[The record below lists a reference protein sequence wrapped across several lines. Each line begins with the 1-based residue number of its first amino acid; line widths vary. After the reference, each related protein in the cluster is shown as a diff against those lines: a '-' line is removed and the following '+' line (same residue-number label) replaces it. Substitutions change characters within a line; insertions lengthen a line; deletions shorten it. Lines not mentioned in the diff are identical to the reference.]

1 MKPNMNYYFL
11 GLLMTSLLMGC
22 STNKMYQNTTCIPE
36 YDTSNYAPNIERK
49 EWGTKSSVPA
59 MPPWW
64 EPQLDED
71 RQSQLERFDGYD
83 IAIRDNEMWIVYAAK
98 TRDKTIMRYDMDT
111 QETRTYGIRD
121 NAGNTYRALNIF
133 ETSDGIL
140 WVRGTSRQDYSVMAH
155 YDKAKDEFQVVIDQ
169 DRLLAP
175 PIERDTAWILATQ
188 PVFGEI
194 DDGNLV
200 VALNGEIYAYNP
212 TTNQA
217 RLLLDRKRGE
227 NVNTIVVSKTEQ
239 IWFTTYSDLSI
250 RMLDPVDGTIR
261 NYGPPPGIDLGG
273 PDYYY
278 YDFIKAIEIDQ
289 HGRIWVVDYGWL
301 EPDENAQYT
310 WQPIERSTVFIS
322 INDPEYEYVWIKPSF
337 VYQFSDGN
345 MWYSSGVGG
354 GGISIVEY
362 DVEANK
368 WCWKA
373 TKAGPLAED
382 DYGNLWLVS
391 GSQIYKYKLH
401 R

>member
-11 GLLMTSLLMGC
+11 ELLLTSLLMGC
-22 STNKMYQNTTCIPE
+22 STNQMYQNKTCIPE

-64 EPQLDED
+64 EPQLDKD
-71 RQSQLERFDGYD
+71 HQSQLEKFSGYD
-83 IAIRDNEMWIVYAAK
+83 IAFRGNVMWIVYRAT
-98 TRDKTIMRYDMDT
+98 TREKTIMRYDMDT
-111 QETRTYGIRD
+111 KEISTYGIRD
-121 NAGNTYRALNIF
+121 KAGNIYLAANLF

-140 WVRGTSRQDYSVMAH
+140 WVRGTSRQDYSVLAR

-169 DRLLAP
+169 DKLFAP
-175 PIERDTAWILATQ
+175 PIESDRTRGLPTQ
-188 PVFGEI
+188 PVFGET
-194 DDGNLV
+194 DDGYLV
-200 VALNGEIYAYNP
+200 VVLNGEIFTYNP

-217 RLLLDRKRGE
+217 SLVLDRERGE
-227 NVNTIVVSKTEQ
+227 NVDTIMVSETGQ
-239 IWFTTYSDLSI
+239 IWFTTHSDLSI
-250 RMLDPVDGTIR
+250 RMLDPVDGTLV
-261 NYGPPPGIDLGG
+261 NYGPPPAMKLSY
-273 PDYYY
+273 PNYSS
-278 YDFIKAIEIDQ
+278 DFLKAIEIDQ
-289 HGRIWVVDYGWL
+289 QGRIWFLDYGWL

-310 WQPIERSTVFIS
+310 WQPIERSTVYIC
-322 INDPEYEYVWIKPSF
+322 IDNPEYEYFWTRPTFI
-337 VYQFSDGN
+337 YQFSDGN

-382 DYGNLWLVS
+382 GYGNIWLVA
-391 GSQIYKYKLH
+391 GSQIYKYTPH
-401 R
+401 